1 MAYQRYNINTTPP
14 PFYTSDSFLSSYNPY
29 LSLEPRYQLAGQ
41 GTQVIAPQPQV
52 ITTPQPQVITTPQP
66 QVISAPQPQVIATPQ
81 PQVITAPQ
89 PQVITA
95 PQPQIIVAPQ
105 PQVISAPQAKIEEHV
120 SKGWTFWNII
130 LVILLILSCI
140 TMIVNLLGGDILSS
154 VMALVCL
161 CIFYWIYSSYNH
173 HEPEKHT

>member
-14 PFYTSDSFLSSYNPY
+14 PFYTSDGFLSSYNPY

-52 ITTPQPQVITTPQP
+52 ITTPQPQVIST
-66 QVISAPQPQVIATPQ
+66 PQPQVIATPQ
-81 PQVITAPQ
+81 PQVISAPQ

-154 VMALVCL
+154 VIALVCL

-173 HEPEKHT
+173 HEPEKHI

>member
-41 GTQVIAPQPQV
+41 GTQVIA
-52 ITTPQPQVITTPQP
+52 
-66 QVISAPQPQVIATPQ
+66 PQ

>member
-52 ITTPQPQVITTPQP
+52 ITTPQPQVI
-66 QVISAPQPQVIATPQ
+66 SAPQPQVIAT
-81 PQVITAPQ
+81 PQ

-120 SKGWTFWNII
+120 SKEWTFWNII

-154 VMALVCL
+154 VIALVCL

>member
-14 PFYTSDSFLSSYNPY
+14 PFYTSDGFLSSYNPY

-41 GTQVIAPQPQV
+41 GQVAAPQPQF
-52 ITTPQPQVITTPQP
+52 IA
-66 QVISAPQPQVIATPQ
+66 APQPQL
-81 PQVITAPQ
+81 ITAPQ
-89 PQVITA
+89 PQVIA
-95 PQPQIIVAPQ
+95 APQ
-105 PQVISAPQAKIEEHV
+105 PQVITVPQPQVIAAPQPQVITVPQSQVIAAPQQAKFEEHL

-140 TMIVNLLGGDILSS
+140 TMIVNILGGDIISS
-154 VMALVCL
+154 IIALVCL